1 MPEKSEMFIFS
12 GLALSRLSNNSEKLT
27 RFKIAADTLM
37 TFAGEFFFEEIESLR
52 VAIMLFKLKSI
63 LYPPDVTAINTDLA
77 PFWLLH
83 VNIYLF
89 PIIFQGLW
97 VFGREPRSKRTCYL
111 NVLLLTAKTIY
122 IHLFYSHNL
131 YFWGIQS
138 RKKLA

>member
-1 MPEKSEMFIFS
+1 MFIFS